1 MSKIKSK
8 LTIAA
13 LIALSALSAQ
23 AQRVVTVLEFDSKP
37 VSTSQMQDPR
47 TLINNTAIA
56 SDIFEADGLFNFN
69 KSNIKNLNYR
79 QDDFRKLANIAIEGN
94 YYVRV
99 DAFADELGTQQYNK
113 NLSQRR
119 AKAVTEMLSK
129 YYGVNRAKIS
139 YTGWGENY
147 PVVQCDTSK
156 EALRDD
162 RQGVIDCLAPNRRV
176 MVSVIKG

>member
-1 MSKIKSK
+1 MSKFTLK
-8 LTIAA
+8 LIIAT
-13 LIALSALSAQ
+13 LFVSPVLSVQ
-23 AQRVVTVLEFDSKP
+23 AQRVVTILEIEGKSVP
-37 VSTSQMQDPR
+37 SSQLQDPR
-47 TLINNTAIA
+47 TLNNKTTIA

-69 KSNIKNLNYR
+69 KSNIRDLNYR
-79 QDDFRKLANIAIEGN
+79 QNDFQRLANIAIQGN

-99 DAFADELGTQQYNK
+99 DAFADELGSQQYNK

-119 AKAVTEMLSK
+119 AKSVMEMLSQ
-129 YYGVNRAKIS
+129 YYGINRAKIS

-156 EALRDD
+156 ESLRYD
-162 RQGVIDCLAPNRRV
+162 RENVIDCLAPNRRV